1 MIITIAD
8 PLVAEYDILP
18 IIKTEAIAD
27 SAYNRCLFDCAQFV
41 LTDRENE

>member
-1 MIITIAD
+1 MILTITE

-18 IIKTEAIAD
+18 IIKTEAITD
-27 SAYNRCLFDCAQFV
+27 SAYNRCMFNCSQFV